1 MFITKKLF
9 LFIGLTCFVF
19 KPSFAQQAPNFFI
32 QDSAG
37 NLYPQSA
44 YDSLSHVKS
53 IILSPYK
60 NRGIIEGYLIT
71 KAPVNTVPFVP
82 KKKKYN
88 IAEIFSLDN
97 AVLRIGGKM
106 PKYNLT
112 DLDGNNYNSDSLKGK
127 VVVINFWFKA
137 CGPCKQEIPYLNGL
151 VDYYK
156 SNENV
161 KFIALGL
168 DDSIACGIFLQRIP
182 YNYYIIP
189 DSRSLAESWQI
200 HGFPTHIII
209 DKKGKI
215 ILYCEGYTSGIE
227 YYLNEGIKLGFGN

>member
-1 MFITKKLF
+1 
-9 LFIGLTCFVF
+9 
-19 KPSFAQQAPNFFI
+19 
-32 QDSAG
+32 
-37 NLYPQSA
+37 
-44 YDSLSHVKS
+44 
-53 IILSPYK
+53 
-60 NRGIIEGYLIT
+60 
-71 KAPVNTVPFVP
+71 
-82 KKKKYN
+82 
-88 IAEIFSLDN
+88 
-97 AVLRIGGKM
+97 
-106 PKYNLT
+106 
-112 DLDGNNYNSDSLKGK
+112 
-127 VVVINFWFKA
+127 
-137 CGPCKQEIPYLNGL
+137 L

-156 SNENV
+156 NNENV

-227 YYLNEGIKLGFGN
+227 YYLNEGIKLGFGK

>member
-1 MFITKKLF
+1 MFITRKLF

-44 YDSLSHVKS
+44 YDSLRHVKS

-97 AVLRIGGKM
+97 ALLRIGGKM

-112 DLDGNNYNSDSLKGK
+112 DLDGNNYNSDSERQSSCYQFL
-127 VVVINFWFKA
+127 VQSMRTLQTRNSLSQWF
-137 CGPCKQEIPYLNGL
+137 GRLL
-151 VDYYK
+151 
-156 SNENV
+156 
-161 KFIALGL
+161 
-168 DDSIACGIFLQRIP
+168 
-182 YNYYIIP
+182 
-189 DSRSLAESWQI
+189 
-200 HGFPTHIII
+200 
-209 DKKGKI
+209 
-215 ILYCEGYTSGIE
+215 
-227 YYLNEGIKLGFGN
+227 